1 MTRYLLL
8 AFSASLLALPVG
20 AAAQDATQT
29 AYDTGIA
36 LPDLTPEEIARDVR
50 TQYNSRTGS
59 PERIAPSFD
68 PFEAD
73 PDLAAEASL
82 RSTGPVRDIEGRPMG
97 DGAVLDLSLY
107 YTSEGTRDYGR
118 MRDALYVSGQPVPI
132 IRRDSRELEC
142 SSRVTETIYESD
154 RYYGGYASYAGLTRV
169 RPRYYGHSDF
179 GYGYGNGYGGYGY
192 DPYSRGYGNY
202 GYGRGHGGFGPRGG
216 GRPRG
221 VRGPRVVEPGTPAV
235 TNPPPAI
242 RPIGERGTGAR
253 INERDIL
260 QPSTRTDDGAV
271 SDTRPNSSTRG
282 GRRGRIA
289 GTRPGPRGAGGRPAP
304 RLKTSSRK
312 DPAVPIAEV
321 NDRGSTETPRTSPR
335 TNPRPRVEPR
345 VAPRPQ
351 TPTRPRTAPRPS
363 VSTPAPRPRPAP
375 VSKPRPSKP
384 VSKPRPRSAPPSNPH
399 SRRGNRQLELFPNGR
414 GDAVVVSASR
424 DCARE
429 DQLSVFIPAE
439 RLDAA
444 RFDGLTLIVRDVVS
458 NGATGLTQVYDERPL
473 YIPPN
478 YIEGFRLALDR
489 PELARSD
496 VR

>member
-8 AFSASLLALPVG
+8 ALSASLLALPAG
-20 AAAQDATQT
+20 AAAQDAVQ
-29 AYDTGIA
+29 AGYAAGIA
-36 LPDLTPEEIARDVR
+36 LPDLSPEEIARDVR
-50 TQYNSRTGS
+50 TQYNARTGE
-59 PERIAPSFD
+59 PERVAPTFD

-82 RSTGPVRDIEGRPMG
+82 RSTGPVRDIDGRPMG

-118 MRDALYVSGQPVPI
+118 MRDALYVSGQSVPV

-142 SSRVTETIYESD
+142 SSRVTETIYQSD
-154 RYYGGYASYAGLTRV
+154 RYYGGYASYGGLRGV
-169 RPRYYGHSDF
+169 RPRYHGHS
-179 GYGYGNGYGGYGY
+179 GYGYGYGGHYGGYGY
-192 DPYSRGYGNY
+192 GYDGYGGRGYG
-202 GYGRGHGGFGPRGG
+202 GFGHYGPGRRPRVVGG
-216 GRPRG
+216 GP
-221 VRGPRVVEPGTPAV
+221 RGPRVVEPSTPVIAS
-235 TNPPPAI
+235 PPPAI

-253 INERDIL
+253 INERSIL
-260 QPSTRTDDGAV
+260 QPSTGRDERPV
-271 SDTRPNSSTRG
+271 SDTRPGSTTRG
-282 GRRGRIA
+282 GRSRRGS
-289 GTRPGPRGAGGRPAP
+289 GTRPGRRDGVTAGAGDAP
-304 RLKTSSRK
+304 RVQPARRKKTI
-312 DPAVPIAEV
+312 VPISERPDTARV
-321 NDRGSTETPRTSPR
+321 TPPRTTPRPQ
-335 TNPRPRVEPR
+335 PRVEPR
-345 VAPRPQ
+345 ATSR
-351 TPTRPRTAPRPS
+351 PTRSKPASRPPVSKPAPQPRTAPTPSPRSRP
-363 VSTPAPRPRPAP
+363 VA
-375 VSKPRPSKP
+375 KPRPP
-384 VSKPRPRSAPPSNPH
+384 TGRPTNPN

-444 RFDGLTLIVRDVVS
+444 RFDGLTLIVRDVVT

-478 YIEGFRLALDR
+478 YIEGFRLALGR
-489 PELARSD
+489 PDLARPD